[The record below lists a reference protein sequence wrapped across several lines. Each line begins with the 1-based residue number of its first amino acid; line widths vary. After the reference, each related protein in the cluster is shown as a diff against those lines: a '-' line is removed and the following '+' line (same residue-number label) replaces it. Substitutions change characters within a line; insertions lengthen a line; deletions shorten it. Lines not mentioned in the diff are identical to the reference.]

1 MDLKEI
7 LESSKELLECLKE
20 DGISISDIVP
30 LTQYSVVD
38 IERPG
43 ICVDRLDGVLHTNLI
58 WLQTWE
64 IEDVKRVYQDMKL
77 LKNEHGKE
85 EIGFRSLEQAEYF
98 YTGAHTYS
106 IVLQQNEDR
115 LMMQLVADV
124 LKRLVQNGTISL
136 DDFYHLSEE
145 EIIKMIEKSE
155 CSELW
160 NHFTSLE
167 KIERSEEYPQDA
179 MYMIESF
186 KTKKRYVIPLCEY
199 HGNIVRLNEIS
210 EECSK
215 LLRKYHSYKDFKYAY
230 IKK

>member
-1 MDLKEI
+1 
-7 LESSKELLECLKE
+7 
-20 DGISISDIVP
+20 
-30 LTQYSVVD
+30 
-38 IERPG
+38 
-43 ICVDRLDGVLHTNLI
+43 
-58 WLQTWE
+58 
-64 IEDVKRVYQDMKL
+64 
-77 LKNEHGKE
+77 
-85 EIGFRSLEQAEYF
+85 
-98 YTGAHTYS
+98 
-106 IVLQQNEDR
+106 
-115 LMMQLVADV
+115 MQLVADV